1 VKNVHLAT
9 LVVLPLLSACAT
21 DPYGKPNIGGR
32 LIGGALIGAAAG
44 AVGGSAIGVDP
55 ITGAAA
61 GMVAG
66 GAIGAASTARVGHGR
81 KYYKDTR
88 GYCYYVD
95 ASGQPRY
102 DPAVTC

>member
-1 VKNVHLAT
+1 VKHPVLASF
-9 LVVLPLLSACAT
+9 LALPLLSACAT
-21 DPYGKPNIGGR
+21 NPYGRPDIGAR
-32 LIGGALIGAAAG
+32 TMGGALAGAAVGALAG
-44 AVGGSAIGVDP
+44 HALGTNP

-66 GAIGAASTARVGHGR
+66 GAIGAATTAIPPERR
-81 KYYKDTR
+81 QYYRDTR